1 MSKTIVARITVV
13 AEDETASDTAAK
25 KLLHE
30 LHELDDVVSVAQDR
44 SPGAPDGARSGEL
57 IAVGTLIMSL
67 VAQPEV
73 ITAVLTYLADW
84 RRRQGRGQVE
94 FRTEKAELIL
104 TNASDAQVDK
114 LIEAFIEEVTDPE
127 S

>member
-1 MSKTIVARITVV
+1 MSKTIVARVTVV
-13 AEDETASDTAAK
+13 AEDDTAADTAAK

-30 LHELDDVVSVAQDR
+30 LHDLDDVVSVAQDR
-44 SPGAPDGARSGEL
+44 GPGAPEGARGAEL
-57 IAVGTLIMSL
+57 IAVGTLIMSV

-84 RRRQGRGQVE
+84 RRRQGRGQIE
-94 FRTEKAELIL
+94 FRTGKAELIL

-114 LIEAFIEEVTDPE
+114 LIKAFIEEVTDPE
-127 S
+127 P

>member
-1 MSKTIVARITVV
+1 MSKTIVARVTVV
-13 AEDETASDTAAK
+13 AEDETAADTAAK

-30 LHELDDVVSVAQDR
+30 LHDLDDVVSVAQDR
-44 SPGAPDGARSGEL
+44 EPGAPEGARGAEL
-57 IAVGTLIMSL
+57 IAVGTLIMSVL
-67 VAQPEV
+67 AQPEA

-84 RRRQGRGQVE
+84 RRRQGRGQIE

-114 LIEAFIEEVTDPE
+114 LIKAFIEEVTDPE
-127 S
+127 P